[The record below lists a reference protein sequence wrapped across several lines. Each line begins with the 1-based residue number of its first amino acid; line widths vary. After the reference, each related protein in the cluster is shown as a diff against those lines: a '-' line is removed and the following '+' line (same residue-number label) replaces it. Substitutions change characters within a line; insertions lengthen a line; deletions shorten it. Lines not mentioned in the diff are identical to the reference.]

1 MSKTSEKTNLIH
13 FKNIAITACLI
24 TIFLPSDARTA
35 EPELAEVNNN
45 LQSIFKRIRQK
56 TADADAQQAQLAAQ
70 AETASSNP
78 ESTSLSQSFDVTP
91 ATSTAPVDTNA
102 VEPSPSTANE
112 SRFAAGEE
120 LILSTSVNNQE
131 LASVFALKTEKGLQ
145 IGIGDFFQIVE
156 FAIYTNLDEVNAEGW
171 FTRESNRFSLQRLS
185 DDRLEVKVNNKT
197 YYISPDNYTVENDI
211 FIEMDD
217 LKRWFDLG
225 YELNEER
232 LALAITS
239 KEKFPVEVRLAR
251 QNKSTNTNQSVNN
264 KSSLPLKKS
273 DYQAF
278 SSPMLDVQTWVQE
291 TEQVVTVPAADPDDE
306 DQEATFRET
315 SANYSVLASHDLAYL
330 NTELFLAGNK
340 EDELNSARLTLSRQ
354 SDKGDLLGPLQA
366 TEYAFG
372 DVVPVN
378 SGLAATQSISRGVSL
393 GNTPINQ
400 LADNRKVNITGEIQ
414 VGWDV
419 ELYRNG
425 ILIAQQLSVSEGRY
439 EFNDTPLEY
448 GNNDFEL
455 MMYGPQGQ
463 IETKTE
469 SYIVDSN
476 NVLGGQAMYRFSLV
490 EVGESV
496 FNVDPFFDDPTKQ
509 GMMASTVLD
518 YGLTD
523 WLAVSAGSSTFE
535 PKQGET
541 QQYVNLGASASMG
554 MAGLLSA
561 MYSQDTDR
569 FAGTDVN
576 YRTRLLNTSYTL
588 NYRHSENTDPA
599 LAAVTGLDKQ
609 TTDEY
614 NATMSG
620 KLFSGSWVPIS
631 YQNSWRR
638 SEQQEVG
645 SRDEFFLNSI
655 GIGSRLG
662 YISNSLLLQKDA
674 PIDPTLIVDPAITTQ
689 DLITGNFQYR
699 KNFGRLHTR
708 LFNTYGV
715 EPTNEVFTYGGAFNY
730 SWSSNFNSELR
741 YAYYNLV
748 DKYQVNLGLNWRKDA
763 FYLTT
768 NAGYND
774 DGSWSAGVSLRF
786 SLGYEPIE
794 RGVFTS
800 AQPIA
805 QSGAVAVRVFED
817 LNMNGVFDVNEP
829 PMENATVKA
838 VQAYRQEQ
846 TNDSGVAVLSSLYN
860 NTTTDIVVDE
870 STLDG
875 PFMITAIPGVAIK
888 ARKGFVD
895 KVDLPVVKAG
905 EVEGIIYLKE
915 KNGESNPATYI
926 MINLVDKNGKVV
938 ASTRSEYDGYY
949 LFTKVKP
956 GSYELK
962 VDEAYIDRRGLK
974 VDDKRVNFSSNGDV
988 IEGADFVLL
997 PLDEAEGYVATVGQF
1012 ESPAMLKLYYH
1023 ILRRKLGGYFV
1034 QKPFYIKLPNK
1045 GGFVLGIAYYP
1056 SLLLPNTEAER
1067 NARKA
1072 CQALT
1077 DKDIYC
1083 DVQYFDFKY

>member
-1 MSKTSEKTNLIH
+1 MSKKSEKTTVVT
-13 FKNIAITACLI
+13 FKHLAITTCLI
-24 TIFLPSDARTA
+24 TTFLPSHASAA

-45 LQSIFKRIRQK
+45 LQAIFKRIKQK
-56 TADADAQQAQLAAQ
+56 TAEHDAQQAELAAQ
-70 AETASSNP
+70 AEAAKANTD
-78 ESTSLSQSFDVTP
+78 STSLSQTIDVTP
-91 ATSTAPVDTNA
+91 ATSAAPVETTDLDT
-102 VEPSPSTANE
+102 SITDANE

-171 FTRESNRFSLQRLS
+171 FTRESNRFSLKRLS
-185 DDRLEVKVNNKT
+185 DNRLEVNVNGKT
-197 YYISPDNYTVENDI
+197 HYVSPDDYTVENDI

-217 LKRWFDLG
+217 LKRWFGLS

-251 QNKSTNTNQSVNN
+251 QNKSTVNKTANNTSMM
-264 KSSLPLKKS
+264 PLKKS

-291 TEQVVTVPAADPDDE
+291 TEQVVIIPATDPVEE
-306 DQEATFRET
+306 DQEETFRET
-315 SANYSVLASHDLAYL
+315 SGNYSVLASHDLAYL

-378 SGLAATQSISRGVSL
+378 SGLGATQSISRGVSL

-425 ILIAQQLSVSEGRY
+425 VLIDQRLNVSEGRY

-476 NVLGGQAMYRFSLV
+476 NVTSGQAMYRFSLV

-535 PKQGET
+535 PRQGET
-541 QQYVNLGASASMG
+541 EQYINLGASASMG
-554 MAGLLSA
+554 KAGLLST
-561 MYSQDTDR
+561 MFSQDTDR
-569 FAGTDVN
+569 FKGADVN
-576 YRTRLLNTSYTL
+576 YRTRLFNTSYTF
-588 NYRHSENTDPA
+588 NYKHSENTDQD
-599 LAAVTGLDKQ
+599 LVSVNGVDKL

-614 NATMSG
+614 IATMSG
-620 KLFSGSWVPIS
+620 RLFNGSWVPLS

-638 SEQQEVG
+638 SDKQELDT
-645 SRDEFFLNSI
+645 REEFFLNSI
-655 GIGSRLG
+655 GISSRLG
-662 YISNSLLLQKDA
+662 YFSNSLLLQKDA
-674 PIDPTLIVDPAITTQ
+674 PIDPSLITDPAITTE
-689 DLITGNFQYR
+689 DLITGSFQYR

-715 EPTNEVFTYGGAFNY
+715 EPTNDVFTYGGAFNY
-730 SWSSNFNSELR
+730 SWSSNFNSELK
-741 YAYYNLV
+741 YAYYNLS

-763 FYLTT
+763 FYLST

-774 DGSWSAGVSLRF
+774 DGSWSAGLSLRF

-794 RGVFTS
+794 NSIFTS

-817 LNMNGVFDVNEP
+817 LNMNGTFDENEP

-838 VQAYRQEQ
+838 LQSYRQEQ
-846 TNDSGVAVLSSLYN
+846 TNNSGVAVLSSLYN

-915 KNGESNPATYI
+915 KNGENNPAPYI
-926 MINLVDKNGKVV
+926 MLNLVDKNGKVV

-956 GSYELK
+956 GSYQLK
-962 VDEAYIDRRGLK
+962 VDEDYIDRRGLK
-974 VDDKRVNFSSNGDV
+974 VDDKQVNFSSNGDV

-997 PLDEAEGYVATVGQF
+997 PLEEAEGYVATAGKF
-1012 ESPAMLKLYYH
+1012 TSPALLKLYYH
-1023 ILRRKLGGYFV
+1023 ILRRKMGGYFV

-1045 GGFVLGIAYYP
+1045 EGFVLGIAYYP
-1056 SLLLPNTEAER
+1056 SPLIPNTQAER
-1067 NARKA
+1067 NARTA
-1072 CQALT
+1072 CNALT
-1077 DKDIYC
+1077 NKDIYC